1 MSKPDDVS
9 RHAPQ
14 RAGPYNSIKL
24 AHVDDG
30 ATSPETRPKLAAR
43 RASNAS
49 QARDAGR

>member
-30 ATSPETRPKLAAR
+30 ATSPETRPK
-43 RASNAS
+43 
-49 QARDAGR
+49 ARDTGPLVANIYVTAVP